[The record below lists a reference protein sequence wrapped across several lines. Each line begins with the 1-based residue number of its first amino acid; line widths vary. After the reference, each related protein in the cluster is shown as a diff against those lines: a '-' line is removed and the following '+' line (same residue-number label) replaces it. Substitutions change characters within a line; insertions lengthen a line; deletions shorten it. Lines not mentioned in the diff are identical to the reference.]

1 MPVYS
6 FNAQGSRPGSSY
18 QSNYGAG
25 LGGIQQFGYGNPL
38 GPYYGLNKPGATAGA
53 KPGATSGSTTT
64 ATSGPTASA
73 EAWMND
79 VLAGKNLPFSPFTQ
93 SQMLSKQSD
102 MSAAAEGA
110 RNQQLANT
118 AAMGGASASD
128 PSMNAARMSNMAARQ
143 VQNQTSARDIG
154 AQAAQANF
162 GAQMDAA
169 SQLNQNAMNREA
181 FANGMQRTALGFM
194 PWAQGGGG
202 GGGQSSGGNNFGGN
216 VQNSGFMQFGH
227 NAYTNPRDPTGAGI
241 PGQLS
246 GWQSAIQGGYLSGAN
261 KKPTVPN
268 NGIFNSSS
276 TINSLM
282 GY

>member
-25 LGGIQQFGYGNPL
+25 LGGIQQFGYANPL
-38 GPYYGLNKPGATAGA
+38 GPYYGLNRPGTTTGSRPGAA
-53 KPGATSGSTTT
+53 GSTAT

-118 AAMGGASASD
+118 AAMGGASAGD

-143 VQNQTSARDIG
+143 AQNQTSARDIG

-202 GGGQSSGGNNFGGN
+202 GQSSGGNNFGGSN
-216 VQNSGFMQFGH
+216 FLQYAPNTQNLNRLPNG
-227 NAYTNPRDPTGAGI
+227 AYMMR
-241 PGQLS
+241 PG
-246 GWQSAIQGGYLSGAN
+246 
-261 KKPTVPN
+261 V
-268 NGIFNSSS
+268 
-276 TINSLM
+276 
-282 GY
+282 

>member
-6 FNAQGSRPGSSY
+6 FNAQGSRPGSAY
-18 QSNYGAG
+18 QANYGAG
-25 LGGIQQFGYGNPL
+25 LGGIQQFGYGNPY
-38 GPYYGLNKPGATAGA
+38 GPYYGLQKPGQNKPGQGA
-53 KPGATSGSTTT
+53 SGGGGSTTT

-79 VLAGKNLPFSPFTQ
+79 VLAGKNLPFSPFQ
-93 SQMLSKQSD
+93 KSQMLSQQSD

-110 RNQQLANT
+110 RNQQLMGN
-118 AAMGGASASD
+118 AAMGGASAGD
-128 PSMNAARMSNMAARQ
+128 PSLNAARMSNMAARQ
-143 VQNQTSARDIG
+143 AQNQTAARDIDV
-154 AQAAQANF
+154 QANTANF

-181 FANGMQRTALGFM
+181 FQNGMQRTALGFM

-202 GGGQSSGGNNFGGN
+202 GGQSGGNNFGGN
-216 VQNSGFMQFGH
+216 VQNTGFMQFGH
-227 NAYTNPRDPTGAGI
+227 NAYTNAKDPTGAGI

-246 GWQSAIQGGYLSGAN
+246 GWQSAIQGGYLNGAN
-261 KKPTVPN
+261 KKPQVPN